1 MEGGAWM
8 SDTACC
14 LSRRHVSDWLPQ
26 RRESVTKVVDKQE
39 IVPMWQE
46 QSSRKINEANIYTF
60 AVDLN
65 VSSTIHGFYKIK
77 KTFHML
83 SNLETRSV
91 WSVNEN
97 MYMRC
102 LWSVKRTNV
111 HASLFLRVCVHSC
124 MSAHT
129 SIMSLWSLQSNSFRQ
144 KSLKQP
150 LVSGLHAI
158 PPSVSSLLNSHQ
170 PLLLPKITQERHSNP
185 RLTTAQLGRKRGIKT
200 HTKKETHH
208 IVEGGEK
215 EHSYCSMLED
225 IYWWFWQA
233 KNHTH

>member
-1 MEGGAWM
+1 
-8 SDTACC
+8 
-14 LSRRHVSDWLPQ
+14 
-26 RRESVTKVVDKQE
+26 
-39 IVPMWQE
+39 
-46 QSSRKINEANIYTF
+46 
-60 AVDLN
+60 
-65 VSSTIHGFYKIK
+65 
-77 KTFHML
+77 
-83 SNLETRSV
+83 
-91 WSVNEN
+91 
-97 MYMRC
+97 
-102 LWSVKRTNV
+102 
-111 HASLFLRVCVHSC
+111 

-208 IVEGGEK
+208 IVEGGGRRAFILLHAWRYLLMILASK
-215 EHSYCSMLED
+215 EPHTLMQ
-225 IYWWFWQA
+225 QA
-233 KNHTH
+233 KTGKRKVCLCAHTFWMHCYCEDGIHFWCHSVSDLTTSSIKTLTLSRYRSIN